1 MIHFYSINFQTRF
14 PRESNTRYRVIFIYM
29 EKKRYLSETIKF
41 FHESRRGKFRN
52 LPTSPF
58 HSNISHIATRI
69 CVRLALPMPDRSTLW
84 LRTWMLTITFVACQ
98 MRRRIG
104 DTRNFPSR
112 EWNSR
117 DSNCFRKGLRCKDV
131 IIEDTSLRSNFRIKY
146 RDDIIIYIRLE
157 YSTLNYLFVL
167 IIRIYICIYTYISF
181 FFRRVPFFL
190 FFTNLNLS
198 MLRDWK
204 GNFGCIRVCIFRNE
218 GGNSLTPRVGREF
231 SVDWV

>member
-1 MIHFYSINFQTRF
+1 MIHFYSINFHKLDFLEKVIQSNF
-14 PRESNTRYRVIFIYM
+14 YIHRE
-29 EKKRYLSETIKF
+29 KRYLSETIKF

-131 IIEDTSLRSNFRIKY
+131 IIEDTSLRSNFRIKA
-146 RDDIIIYIRLE
+146 
-157 YSTLNYLFVL
+157 
-167 IIRIYICIYTYISF
+167 
-181 FFRRVPFFL
+181 
-190 FFTNLNLS
+190 
-198 MLRDWK
+198 
-204 GNFGCIRVCIFRNE
+204 
-218 GGNSLTPRVGREF
+218 
-231 SVDWV
+231 

>member
-14 PRESNTRYRVIFIYM
+14 PRESNTRYWVIFIYM

-157 YSTLNYLFVL
+157 YSALNYLFVL
-167 IIRIYICIYTYISF
+167 IIRIYIYIYRHIYFVFLSKGSF
-181 FFRRVPFFL
+181 F
-190 FFTNLNLS
+190 
-198 MLRDWK
+198 
-204 GNFGCIRVCIFRNE
+204 
-218 GGNSLTPRVGREF
+218 SLLYKFEFIHVARLKREFWMHTCVYFQKRGRKFVDAESWPRV
-231 SVDWV
+231 